1 MIITSSV
8 MDLITL
14 MFEKEGRI
22 NTLSSVSAMSKGK
35 LDEVAI
41 DMVCSYMLQQNRPY
55 SAVDVWNN
63 LRQEYPKTQIIKC
76 LDIGVERGVLRE
88 KLISKQ
94 KIYFADQDKIEKCDE
109 AELQVMN
116 ESITRKKN
124 RLNELNNEIKTAKN
138 GRFHQQNIAEGV
150 RVHNE
155 HRRDDCAADDFGGTG
170 TGHLEVQPE
179 RIKEMEE
186 RLGSM
191 ETGAKN
197 EVINEKMKSELIAKQ
212 DFYEKQYKKRKQIA
226 DQIIDAVCENMNISK
241 KKLMEDMGFE
251 LD

>member
-138 GRFHQQNIAEGV
+138 ELKEYGCTMSIEEMTALQ
-150 RVHNE
+150 
-155 HRRDDCAADDFGGTG
+155 T
-170 TGHLEVQPE
+170 TLEAQ
-179 RIKEMEE
+179 IKEMEE